1 MTKLIK
7 YLLSAVFLCT
17 AGYGATFAS
26 AAEKNIIVGQAIDL
40 SGQNG
45 SIGRDYATG
54 LATYFDSV
62 NAAGGVNGR
71 RIKYLT
77 RDDRGDAATSAKAV
91 AELIEQDKADYLI
104 GGIGGDAVQAV
115 VASASFAR
123 SGQVLFAPL
132 ANSSKNYGQR
142 VLFWRP
148 SQEQE
153 IQYIFSY
160 FGKLGIKKVGIAY
173 QETPLNQEAYQY
185 VVAELARRGL
195 SLSGTARIF
204 SLPADTDR
212 EAKKLAGATPDIVIA
227 IADTISTG
235 LFLKE
240 FRKHAARTFVA
251 GTSLI
256 NLTTLA
262 EMAGP
267 KMLEWTVFSQV
278 VPNPS
283 AAASAI
289 QNDHIRMMK
298 KYRDESVSSL
308 TLEGFVVG
316 KSLVRAMQMSN
327 VANRGGAQNF
337 FAQKS
342 PIDLGGLMINPA
354 DPGQHLSGYV
364 DIALFRK
371 GGGLLF

>member
-1 MTKLIK
+1 MAKFPK
-7 YLLSAVFLCT
+7 YLLSLVFLYAAC
-17 AGYGATFAS
+17 AG
-26 AAEKNIIVGQAIDL
+26 AADKSIVVGQAIDL

-45 SIGRDYATG
+45 SIGRDYVSG

-62 NAAGGVNGR
+62 NAAGGVNGK

-77 RDDRGDAATSAKAV
+77 RDDRGDAAESAKAV
-91 AELIEQDKADYLI
+91 NELIEQDKADYLI
-104 GGIGGDAVQAV
+104 GGIGGDTVQAV
-115 VASASFAR
+115 VSSAGFAK

-132 ANSSKNYGQR
+132 ASSSKNYGQR

-153 IQYIFSY
+153 IRYIFSY

-173 QETPLNQEAYQY
+173 QENSLNRGAYQY
-185 VVAELARRGL
+185 VVAELGKRGL
-195 SLSGTARIF
+195 SLSGTAKIL
-204 SLPADTDR
+204 SLPADTER
-212 EAKKLAGATPDIVIA
+212 ESKKLAAASPDIVIA
-227 IADTISTG
+227 VADTISTG

-240 FRKHAARTFVA
+240 FRKHAAKTFVA

-262 EMAGP
+262 EMTGP

-283 AAASAI
+283 AAVSVI
-289 QNDHIRMMK
+289 QNDHMRMMR
-298 KYRDESVSSL
+298 KYRDESLSSL
-308 TLEGFVVG
+308 TLEGFAVG
-316 KSLVRAMQMSN
+316 KSLVKAIQMSS

-337 FAQKS
+337 FAQKGQ
-342 PIDLGGLMINPA
+342 IDLGGLTINPG
-354 DPGQHLSGYV
+354 DPDLHLSAYV

>member
-1 MTKLIK
+1 MPIFVRYLFPVFA
-7 YLLSAVFLCT
+7 LLSAGFDMT
-17 AGYGATFAS
+17 AAT
-26 AAEKNIIVGQAIDL
+26 AAEKNIVIGQAIDL

-45 SIGRDYATG
+45 SIGRDYVTG

-62 NAAGGVNGR
+62 NASGGINGK
-71 RIKYLT
+71 RIKYLAK
-77 RDDRGDAATSAKAV
+77 DDRGDAAESVKVVT
-91 AELIEQDKADYLI
+91 ELLEQDKADYLI
-104 GGIGGDAVQAV
+104 GGIGGDTVQAV
-115 VASASFAR
+115 VASGSFAR

-132 ANSSKNYGQR
+132 ANTSKNFGQK

-173 QETPLNQEAYQY
+173 QENSLNQETYQY
-185 VVAELARRGL
+185 VVAELGRRNL
-195 SLSGTARIF
+195 TLSGTAKILG
-204 SLPADTDR
+204 LPADTEK
-212 EAKKLAGATPDIVIA
+212 EAKKLAAAAPDIVIA
-227 IADTISTG
+227 VADTISTG

-262 EMAGP
+262 EMTNP
-267 KMLEWTVFSQV
+267 KMLEWTVFAQV

-283 AAASAI
+283 AGVSVI
-289 QNDHIRMMK
+289 QNDHMRMMK
-298 KYRDESVSSL
+298 KYRDESMSSL
-308 TLEGFVVG
+308 TLEGFAVG
-316 KSLVRAMQMSN
+316 KTLVKAIQM
-327 VANRGGAQNF
+327 GGPGKPGAQNF
-337 FAQKS
+337 FAQKGQ
-342 PIDLGGLMINPA
+342 IDLGGLTINPA
-354 DPGQHLSGYV
+354 DPDLHLSGYV

>member
-1 MTKLIK
+1 MLKLAQ
-7 YLLSAVFLCT
+7 YLLPAIVLFSAGFDAAC
-17 AGYGATFAS
+17 AS
-26 AAEKNIIVGQAIDL
+26 AAEKNIVVGQAIDL

-45 SIGRDYATG
+45 SIGRDYVSG

-62 NAAGGVNGR
+62 NAAGGVNGK

-77 RDDRGDAATSAKAV
+77 RDDRGDASESAKAV
-91 AELIEQDKADYLI
+91 GELIEQDKVDYLI
-104 GGIGGDAVQAV
+104 GGVGGDTVQAV
-115 VASASFAR
+115 VTSSSFVR

-148 SQEQE
+148 SLEQE
-153 IQYIFSY
+153 IQYVFSY
-160 FGKLGIKKVGIAY
+160 FGKLGIKKVGIAF
-173 QETPLNQEAYQY
+173 QENSLNQEAYQY
-185 VVAELARRGL
+185 VVAELGRRGL
-195 SLSGTARIF
+195 SLSGTAKIF
-204 SLPADTDR
+204 PIPADTDR
-212 EAKKLAGATPDIVIA
+212 EAKKLAAATPDIVIA

-278 VPNPS
+278 VPNP
-283 AAASAI
+283 AAAVSVI
-289 QNDHIRMMK
+289 QSDHIRMMK

-308 TLEGFVVG
+308 TLEGFAVG
-316 KSLVRAMQMSN
+316 KSLVKAMQMN
-327 VANRGGAQNF
+327 NAANRGGAQNF
-337 FAQKS
+337 FAQKGR
-342 PIDLGGLMINPA
+342 IDLGGLLINPG
-354 DPGQHLSGYV
+354 DPDSHLSSYV

>member
-1 MTKLIK
+1 MLKLFTS
-7 YLLSAVFLCT
+7 LLPALLLLTGGFAVGDAL
-17 AGYGATFAS
+17 
-26 AAEKNIIVGQAIDL
+26 AAEKAIIVGQAIDL

-45 SIGRDYATG
+45 SIGRDYVTG

-71 RIKYLT
+71 RIQYLT
-77 RDDRGDAATSAKAV
+77 RDDHGDAAQAV
-91 AELIEQDKADYLI
+91 RAVSELIEQDKVDYLI
-104 GGIGGDAVQAV
+104 GGIGGEVVQAV
-115 VASASFAR
+115 VTSHSFAR
-123 SGQVLFAPL
+123 SGLVLFAPL

-148 SQEQE
+148 SQQQE
-153 IQYIFSY
+153 IDYIFSY
-160 FGKLGIKKVGIAY
+160 FAKLGIKKVGIAY
-173 QETPLNQEAYQY
+173 QENPLNQEAYQY
-185 VVAELARRGL
+185 VVAELGRRGL
-195 SLSGTARIF
+195 ALGGTAKIS
-204 SLPADTDR
+204 SLPADTDK
-212 EAKKLAGATPDIVIA
+212 EAKKLAAATPDIVIA
-227 IADTISTG
+227 IADTIGSG

-240 FRKHAARTFVA
+240 FRKHAPRIFVA

-283 AAASAI
+283 AAVSVI
-289 QNDHIRMMK
+289 QNEHIRMMK
-298 KYRDESVSSL
+298 KYRDESLSSL

-316 KSLVRAMQMSN
+316 KSLVKAMQSGN
-327 VANRGGAQNF
+327 ATNRNGAQNL

-342 PIDLGGLMINPA
+342 QIDLGGLTISPS
-354 DPGQHLSGYV
+354 DPDLHLSGFV

>member
-1 MTKLIK
+1 MPIFVRYLFPVFA
-7 YLLSAVFLCT
+7 LLSAGFDMAV
-17 AGYGATFAS
+17 AT
-26 AAEKNIIVGQAIDL
+26 AAEKNIVIGQAIDL

-45 SIGRDYATG
+45 SIGRDYVTG

-62 NAAGGVNGR
+62 NASGGINGK
-71 RIKYLT
+71 RIKYLAK
-77 RDDRGDAATSAKAV
+77 DDRGDAAESVKAV
-91 AELIEQDKADYLI
+91 TELLEQDKADYLI
-104 GGIGGDAVQAV
+104 GGIGGDTVQSV
-115 VASASFAR
+115 VASGSFAR

-132 ANSSKNYGQR
+132 VNTSKNFGQK

-173 QETPLNQEAYQY
+173 QENSLNQETYQY
-185 VVAELARRGL
+185 VVAELGRRNL
-195 SLSGTARIF
+195 TLSGTAKILG
-204 SLPADTDR
+204 LPADTEK
-212 EAKKLAGATPDIVIA
+212 EAKKLAAAAPDIVIA
-227 IADTISTG
+227 VADTISTG

-262 EMAGP
+262 EMTNP
-267 KMLEWTVFSQV
+267 KMLEWTVFAQV

-283 AAASAI
+283 AGVSVI
-289 QNDHIRMMK
+289 QNDHMRMMK
-298 KYRDESVSSL
+298 KYRDESISSL
-308 TLEGFVVG
+308 TLEGFAVG
-316 KSLVRAMQMSN
+316 KTLVKAIQMGG
-327 VANRGGAQNF
+327 AGKPGAQNF
-337 FAQKS
+337 FAQKGQ
-342 PIDLGGLMINPA
+342 IDLGGLTINPA
-354 DPGQHLSGYV
+354 DPDLHLSGYV